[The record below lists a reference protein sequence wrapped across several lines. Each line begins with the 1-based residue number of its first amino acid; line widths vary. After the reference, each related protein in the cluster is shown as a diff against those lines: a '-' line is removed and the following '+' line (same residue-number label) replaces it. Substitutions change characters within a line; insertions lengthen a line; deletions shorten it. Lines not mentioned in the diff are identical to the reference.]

1 MNVVR
6 ELVTLLR
13 YKVDNSPLKQY
24 ATQAQSVAKGIRA
37 KVDGAL
43 SGVRN
48 QLAIQAKLNR
58 YHKNFA
64 ESAEIYRKK
73 MQGVNDGLANVKNN
87 LLSLRNLVGG
97 YFAMVTG
104 GSAIKIADEWAAV
117 DSRVKLATKSVEEHK
132 YALSQIFD
140 LSQRSGQD
148 YLASADLFSKVN
160 RSAGDLGLSLDDTLN
175 LTEIIGQTMTIG
187 GGDQGAQQAALMQLG
202 QALGSGA
209 LRGDELNS
217 IIEQAP
223 RLANAIAD
231 SFGVPIGQLKD
242 LGKEGKLTSKELAQ
256 GLLKQADKIQK
267 EFDQMPKTFGRGM
280 TILKNKAGQLIDVAV
295 NKVSKLGAA
304 FYNAAEWVTENIRL
318 VGFLAGTVIGGKLM
332 FALAAA
338 KKSLHQLL
346 MMGARAAA
354 PYLAMAAAAGVV
366 ALVLE
371 DIYGWTQ
378 GDLSFTGALVGRY
391 EVWADK
397 FAALGKLAD
406 KLWINVRGLLKDL
419 SRMAGVEINFDSWQ
433 AFATDV
439 LEYIIAAVRNLINTV
454 SGMVRII
461 RALIN
466 GDYAGAWSSVG
477 DMIDGLSLKFLPLYS
492 VGLMVLGGI
501 ISAVWALFSP
511 FRAFFGLLKGG
522 FRSVMFVAKPFIKV
536 VKGIASPF
544 IWAQKRFKLFSRVG
558 SGAFSLLKRRAV
570 KFTVYGLKAFK
581 WLAIK
586 GINGFFGILRA
597 AVKFGVIFKSVVGTV
612 VKGIFAIGRAMFMA
626 VASNPIL
633 LAISAVIGLV
643 ILLVVYWDEVK
654 AFAIAAWEAISKK
667 AAEIWQSIITGAS
680 EMWDNITNKAAE
692 SWDNVKKDAGEK
704 WNSVT
709 TMFKNAWQKSI
720 DTVVGWFNSLIP
732 SWIRDLFSDGA
743 KSEVKLS
750 GEALTTPVSG
760 HVSPQRLGYGGRPI
774 FAPNQNMTQT
784 NNFNIQSSANPSGV
798 ANAVSDK
805 LSRGSSTSFGM
816 GTIEY
821 AG

>member
-1 MNVVR
+1 MNAIR

-13 YKVDNSPLKQY
+13 YKVDNSGLKAYVVQ
-24 ATQAQSVAKGIRA
+24 TQQAAKGIRSNLNNA
-37 KVDGAL
+37 VDGLRAKF
-43 SGVRN
+43 SGAAV
-48 QLAIQAKLNR
+48 
-58 YHKNFA
+58 
-64 ESAEIYRKK
+64 S
-73 MQGVNDGLANVKNN
+73 VKEVGNN
-87 LLSLRNLVGG
+87 LKDAKNQMLSLRNLVGG
-97 YFAMVTG
+97 YFAMVAG

-117 DSRVKLATKSVEEHK
+117 DSRVKLATKSAEEHK

-304 FYNAAEWVTENIRL
+304 FYNAAEWVTEKIRL

-332 FALAAA
+332 FALAAS
-338 KKSLHQLL
+338 KKSLRQLL
-346 MMGARAAA
+346 MMGARAVA

-466 GDYAGAWSSVG
+466 GDYAGAWSSAG

-501 ISAVWALFSP
+501 LSAVWALFFP

-536 VKGIASPF
+536 AKGIASPF
-544 IWAQKRFKLFSRVG
+544 IWAQKHFKLFSRVG
-558 SGAFSLLKRRAV
+558 SGAFSLLKR
-570 KFTVYGLKAFK
+570 G
-581 WLAIK
+581 
-586 GINGFFGILRA
+586 
-597 AVKFGVIFKSVVGTV
+597 AVKFGVIFKSVVGIV
-612 VKGIFAIGRAMFMA
+612 VKGIFAIGRSMFMA

-709 TMFKNAWQKSI
+709 MMFKNAWQKSI

-743 KSEVKLS
+743 KAEVKLS
-750 GEALTTPVSG
+750 GEALTIPVSS

-816 GTIEY
+816 GAIEY

>member
-1 MNVVR
+1 MNAIR

-13 YKVDNSPLKQY
+13 YKVDNSGLKAYVVQ
-24 ATQAQSVAKGIRA
+24 TQQAAKGIRSNLNNA
-37 KVDGAL
+37 VDGLRAKF
-43 SGVRN
+43 SGAAV
-48 QLAIQAKLNR
+48 
-58 YHKNFA
+58 
-64 ESAEIYRKK
+64 S
-73 MQGVNDGLANVKNN
+73 VKEVGNN
-87 LLSLRNLVGG
+87 LKDAKNQMLSLRNLVAG
-97 YFAMVTG
+97 YFAMIAG
-104 GSAIKIADEWAAV
+104 GNVIKIADDWAAV

-338 KKSLHQLL
+338 KKSLRQLL
-346 MMGARAAA
+346 MMGARAVA

-466 GDYAGAWSSVG
+466 GDYAGAWSSAG
-477 DMIDGLSLKFLPLYS
+477 DMIDELSLKFLPLYS

-501 ISAVWALFSP
+501 LSAVWALFSP

-536 VKGIASPF
+536 AKGIASPF
-544 IWAQKRFKLFSRVG
+544 IWAQKHFKLFSRVG
-558 SGAFSLLKRRAV
+558 SGAFSLLKR
-570 KFTVYGLKAFK
+570 G
-581 WLAIK
+581 
-586 GINGFFGILRA
+586 

-654 AFAIAAWEAISKK
+654 AFAIAAWEAISTK

-743 KSEVKLS
+743 KAEVKLS

-784 NNFNIQSSANPSGV
+784 NNFNIQGSANPSGV

-816 GTIEY
+816 GAIEY

>member
-1 MNVVR
+1 MNAIR

-13 YKVDNSPLKQY
+13 YKVDNSGLKAYVVQ
-24 ATQAQSVAKGIRA
+24 TQQAAKGIRSNLNNA
-37 KVDGAL
+37 VDGLRAKF
-43 SGVRN
+43 SGAAV
-48 QLAIQAKLNR
+48 
-58 YHKNFA
+58 
-64 ESAEIYRKK
+64 S
-73 MQGVNDGLANVKNN
+73 VKEVGNN
-87 LLSLRNLVGG
+87 LKDAKNQMLSLRNLVGG
-97 YFAMVTG
+97 YFAMVAG

-117 DSRVKLATKSVEEHK
+117 DSRVKLATKSAEEHK

-338 KKSLHQLL
+338 KKSLRQLL
-346 MMGARAAA
+346 MMGARAVA

-466 GDYAGAWSSVG
+466 GDYAGAWSSAG

-501 ISAVWALFSP
+501 LSAVWALFFP

-536 VKGIASPF
+536 AKGIASPF
-544 IWAQKRFKLFSRVG
+544 IWVQKHFKLFSRVG
-558 SGAFSLLKRRAV
+558 SGAFSLLKR
-570 KFTVYGLKAFK
+570 G
-581 WLAIK
+581 
-586 GINGFFGILRA
+586 

-709 TMFKNAWQKSI
+709 TIFKNAWQKSI

-743 KSEVKLS
+743 KAEVKLS

-784 NNFNIQSSANPSGV
+784 NNFNIQGSANPSGV

-816 GTIEY
+816 GAIEY

>member
-1 MNVVR
+1 MNAIR

-13 YKVDNSPLKQY
+13 YKVDNSGLKAY
-24 ATQAQSVAKGIRA
+24 VVHTQQVAKGIRSNLNNA
-37 KVDGAL
+37 VDGLRAKF
-43 SGVRN
+43 SGAAV
-48 QLAIQAKLNR
+48 
-58 YHKNFA
+58 
-64 ESAEIYRKK
+64 S
-73 MQGVNDGLANVKNN
+73 VKEVGNN
-87 LLSLRNLVGG
+87 LKDAKNQILSLRNLVAG
-97 YFAMVTG
+97 YFAMVAA

-175 LTEIIGQTMTIG
+175 LTEIIGQTMTID

-397 FAALGKLAD
+397 FAVLGKLAD

-466 GDYAGAWSSVG
+466 GDYAGAWSSAG

-501 ISAVWALFSP
+501 LSAVWALFSP

-536 VKGIASPF
+536 AKGIASPF
-544 IWAQKRFKLFSRVG
+544 IWAQKHFKLFSRVG
-558 SGAFSLLKRRAV
+558 SGAFSLLKR
-570 KFTVYGLKAFK
+570 G
-581 WLAIK
+581 
-586 GINGFFGILRA
+586 

-654 AFAIAAWEAISKK
+654 AFAIAAWEAISTK

-709 TMFKNAWQKSI
+709 MMFKNAWQKSI

-743 KSEVKLS
+743 KAEVKLS

-784 NNFNIQSSANPSGV
+784 NNFNIQGSANPSGV

-816 GTIEY
+816 GAIEY

>member
-13 YKVDNSPLKQY
+13 YKVDNSGLKAYVVQ
-24 ATQAQSVAKGIRA
+24 TQQAAKGIRSNLNNA
-37 KVDGAL
+37 VDGLRAKF
-43 SGVRN
+43 SGAAV
-48 QLAIQAKLNR
+48 
-58 YHKNFA
+58 
-64 ESAEIYRKK
+64 S
-73 MQGVNDGLANVKNN
+73 VKEVGNN
-87 LLSLRNLVGG
+87 LKDAKNQMLSLRNLVGG
-97 YFAMVTG
+97 YFAMVAG

-117 DSRVKLATKSVEEHK
+117 DSRVKLATKSAEEHK

-160 RSAGDLGLSLDDTLN
+160 RSARDLGLSLDDTLN

-338 KKSLHQLL
+338 KKSLRQLL
-346 MMGARAAA
+346 MMGARAVA

-466 GDYAGAWSSVG
+466 GDYAGAWSSAG

-501 ISAVWALFSP
+501 LSAVWALFSP

-536 VKGIASPF
+536 AKGIASPF
-544 IWAQKRFKLFSRVG
+544 IWAQKHFKLFSRVG
-558 SGAFSLLKRRAV
+558 SGAFSLLKR
-570 KFTVYGLKAFK
+570 G
-581 WLAIK
+581 
-586 GINGFFGILRA
+586 

-692 SWDNVKKDAGEK
+692 SWDNVKKDAAEK

-743 KSEVKLS
+743 KAEVKLS
-750 GEALTTPVSG
+750 GEALTTPVSS

-816 GTIEY
+816 GAIEY

>member
-1 MNVVR
+1 MNAIR

-13 YKVDNSPLKQY
+13 YKVDNSDLKAYVVQ
-24 ATQAQSVAKGIRA
+24 TQQAAKGIRSNLNNA
-37 KVDGAL
+37 VDGLRAKF
-43 SGVRN
+43 SGAAV
-48 QLAIQAKLNR
+48 
-58 YHKNFA
+58 
-64 ESAEIYRKK
+64 
-73 MQGVNDGLANVKNN
+73 NVKEVGNN
-87 LLSLRNLVGG
+87 LKDAKNQMLSLRNLVAG
-97 YFAMVTG
+97 YFAMVIG

-231 SFGVPIGQLKD
+231 SFGVPIGQLKE

-397 FAALGKLAD
+397 FATLGKLAD

-419 SRMAGVEINFDSWQ
+419 SRMASVEINFDSWQ

-466 GDYAGAWSSVG
+466 GDYAGAWSSAG

-501 ISAVWALFSP
+501 LSAVWALFSP

-536 VKGIASPF
+536 AKGIASPF
-544 IWAQKRFKLFSRVG
+544 IWAQKHFKLFSRVG
-558 SGAFSLLKRRAV
+558 SGAFSLLKR
-570 KFTVYGLKAFK
+570 G
-581 WLAIK
+581 
-586 GINGFFGILRA
+586 

-654 AFAIAAWEAISKK
+654 AFAIAAWEAISTK

-743 KSEVKLS
+743 KAEVKLS

-784 NNFNIQSSANPSGV
+784 NNFNIQGSANPSGV

-816 GTIEY
+816 GAIEY

>member
-1 MNVVR
+1 MNVIR

-13 YKVDNSPLKQY
+13 YKVDNSGLKAYVVQ
-24 ATQAQSVAKGIRA
+24 TQQAAKGIRSNLNNA
-37 KVDGAL
+37 VDGLRAKF
-43 SGVRN
+43 SGAAV
-48 QLAIQAKLNR
+48 
-58 YHKNFA
+58 
-64 ESAEIYRKK
+64 S
-73 MQGVNDGLANVKNN
+73 VKEVGNN
-87 LLSLRNLVGG
+87 LKDAKNQMLSLRNLVGG
-97 YFAMVTG
+97 YFAMVAG

-117 DSRVKLATKSVEEHK
+117 DSRVKLATKSAEEHK

-332 FALAAA
+332 FALAAS
-338 KKSLHQLL
+338 KKSLRQLL
-346 MMGARAAA
+346 MMGARAVA

-466 GDYAGAWSSVG
+466 GDYAGAWSSAG

-501 ISAVWALFSP
+501 LSAVWALFSP

-536 VKGIASPF
+536 AKGIASPF
-544 IWAQKRFKLFSRVG
+544 IWVQKHFKLFSRVG
-558 SGAFSLLKRRAV
+558 SGAFSLLKR
-570 KFTVYGLKAFK
+570 G
-581 WLAIK
+581 
-586 GINGFFGILRA
+586 

-612 VKGIFAIGRAMFMA
+612 VKGIFAIGRSMFMA

-654 AFAIAAWEAISKK
+654 AFAIAAWEAISTK

-743 KSEVKLS
+743 KAEVKLS

-816 GTIEY
+816 GAIEY

>member
-1 MNVVR
+1 MNVIR

-13 YKVDNSPLKQY
+13 YKVDNSGLKAY
-24 ATQAQSVAKGIRA
+24 VVHTQQAAKGIRSNLNNA
-37 KVDGAL
+37 VDGLRAKF
-43 SGVRN
+43 SGAAV
-48 QLAIQAKLNR
+48 
-58 YHKNFA
+58 
-64 ESAEIYRKK
+64 S
-73 MQGVNDGLANVKNN
+73 VKEVGNN
-87 LLSLRNLVGG
+87 LKDAKNQMLSLRNLVGG
-97 YFAMVTG
+97 YFAMVAG

-117 DSRVKLATKSVEEHK
+117 DSRVKLATKSAEEHK

-304 FYNAAEWVTENIRL
+304 FYNAAEWVIENIRL

-397 FAALGKLAD
+397 FAVLGKLAD

-466 GDYAGAWSSVG
+466 GDYAGAWSSAG

-501 ISAVWALFSP
+501 LSAVWALFSP

-536 VKGIASPF
+536 AKGIASPF
-544 IWAQKRFKLFSRVG
+544 IWVQKHFKLFSRVG
-558 SGAFSLLKRRAV
+558 SGAFSLLKR
-570 KFTVYGLKAFK
+570 G
-581 WLAIK
+581 
-586 GINGFFGILRA
+586 

-612 VKGIFAIGRAMFMA
+612 VKGIFAIGRSMFMA

-654 AFAIAAWEAISKK
+654 AFAIAAWEAISTK

-743 KSEVKLS
+743 KAEVKLS

-816 GTIEY
+816 GAIEY

>member
-1 MNVVR
+1 MNAIR

-13 YKVDNSPLKQY
+13 YKVDNSGLKAYVVQ
-24 ATQAQSVAKGIRA
+24 TQQAAKGIRSNLNNA
-37 KVDGAL
+37 VDGLRAKF
-43 SGVRN
+43 SGAAV
-48 QLAIQAKLNR
+48 
-58 YHKNFA
+58 
-64 ESAEIYRKK
+64 S
-73 MQGVNDGLANVKNN
+73 VKEVGNN
-87 LLSLRNLVGG
+87 LKDAKNQMLSLRNLVAG

-304 FYNAAEWVTENIRL
+304 FYNAAEWVIENIRL

-466 GDYAGAWSSVG
+466 GDYAGAWSSAG

-501 ISAVWALFSP
+501 LSAVWALFSP

-536 VKGIASPF
+536 AKGIASPF

-558 SGAFSLLKRRAV
+558 SGAFSLLKRR
-570 KFTVYGLKAFK
+570 
-581 WLAIK
+581 
-586 GINGFFGILRA
+586 

-654 AFAIAAWEAISKK
+654 AFAIAAWEAISTK

-743 KSEVKLS
+743 KAEVKLS

-784 NNFNIQSSANPSGV
+784 NNFNIQGSANPSGV

-816 GTIEY
+816 GAIEY

>member
-1 MNVVR
+1 MNAIR

-13 YKVDNSPLKQY
+13 YKVDNSGLKAY
-24 ATQAQSVAKGIRA
+24 VVHTQQAAKGIRSNLNNA
-37 KVDGAL
+37 VDGLRAKF
-43 SGVRN
+43 SGAAV
-48 QLAIQAKLNR
+48 
-58 YHKNFA
+58 
-64 ESAEIYRKK
+64 S
-73 MQGVNDGLANVKNN
+73 VKEVGNN
-87 LLSLRNLVGG
+87 LNDAKNQVLSLRNLVAG
-97 YFAMVTG
+97 YFAMIAG

-117 DSRVKLATKSVEEHK
+117 DSRVKLATKSAEEHK

-477 DMIDGLSLKFLPLYS
+477 DMIDGLSLKFLPLYY

-536 VKGIASPF
+536 AKGVASPF
-544 IWAQKRFKLFSRVG
+544 IWAQKHFKLFSRVG
-558 SGAFSLLKRRAV
+558 SGTFSLLKR
-570 KFTVYGLKAFK
+570 G
-581 WLAIK
+581 
-586 GINGFFGILRA
+586 

-643 ILLVVYWDEVK
+643 ILLIVYWDEVK

-743 KSEVKLS
+743 KAEVKLS

-816 GTIEY
+816 GAIEY

>member
-1 MNVVR
+1 MNAIR

-13 YKVDNSPLKQY
+13 YKVDNSGLKAYVVQ
-24 ATQAQSVAKGIRA
+24 TQQAAKGIRSNLNNA
-37 KVDGAL
+37 VDGLRAKF
-43 SGVRN
+43 SGAAV
-48 QLAIQAKLNR
+48 
-58 YHKNFA
+58 
-64 ESAEIYRKK
+64 S
-73 MQGVNDGLANVKNN
+73 VKEVGNN
-87 LLSLRNLVGG
+87 LKDAKNQMLSLRNLVAG
-97 YFAMVTG
+97 YFAMIAG
-104 GSAIKIADEWAAV
+104 GNVIKIADDWAAV

-338 KKSLHQLL
+338 KKSLRQLL
-346 MMGARAAA
+346 MMGARAVA
-354 PYLAMAAAAGVV
+354 PYLAMAAAVGVV

-466 GDYAGAWSSVG
+466 GDYAGAWSSAG

-501 ISAVWALFSP
+501 LSAVWALFSP

-536 VKGIASPF
+536 AKGIASPF
-544 IWAQKRFKLFSRVG
+544 IWAQKHFKLFSRVG
-558 SGAFSLLKRRAV
+558 SGAFSLLKR
-570 KFTVYGLKAFK
+570 G
-581 WLAIK
+581 
-586 GINGFFGILRA
+586 

-654 AFAIAAWEAISKK
+654 AFAIAAWEAISTK

-743 KSEVKLS
+743 KAEVKLS

-816 GTIEY
+816 GAIEY

>member
-1 MNVVR
+1 MNAIR

-13 YKVDNSPLKQY
+13 YKVDNSGLKAYVVQ
-24 ATQAQSVAKGIRA
+24 TQQAAKGIRSNLNNA
-37 KVDGAL
+37 VDGLRAKF
-43 SGVRN
+43 SGAAV
-48 QLAIQAKLNR
+48 
-58 YHKNFA
+58 
-64 ESAEIYRKK
+64 S
-73 MQGVNDGLANVKNN
+73 VKEVGNN
-87 LLSLRNLVGG
+87 LKDAKNQMLSLRNLVAG

-338 KKSLHQLL
+338 KKSLRQLL
-346 MMGARAAA
+346 MMGARAVA

-466 GDYAGAWSSVG
+466 GDYAGAWSSAG

-501 ISAVWALFSP
+501 LSAVWALFSP

-536 VKGIASPF
+536 AKGIASPF
-544 IWAQKRFKLFSRVG
+544 IWAQKHFKLFSRVG
-558 SGAFSLLKRRAV
+558 SGAFSLLK
-570 KFTVYGLKAFK
+570 
-581 WLAIK
+581 
-586 GINGFFGILRA
+586 RA

-654 AFAIAAWEAISKK
+654 AFAIAAWEAISTK

-709 TMFKNAWQKSI
+709 MMFKNAWQKSI

-743 KSEVKLS
+743 KAEVKLS
-750 GEALTTPVSG
+750 GEALTTPVSD

-774 FAPNQNMTQT
+774 FAPNQNMMQT

-816 GTIEY
+816 GAIEY

>member
-1 MNVVR
+1 MNAIR

-13 YKVDNSPLKQY
+13 YKVDNSGLKAYVVQ
-24 ATQAQSVAKGIRA
+24 TQQAAKGIRSNLNNA
-37 KVDGAL
+37 VDGLRAKF
-43 SGVRN
+43 SGAAV
-48 QLAIQAKLNR
+48 
-58 YHKNFA
+58 
-64 ESAEIYRKK
+64 S
-73 MQGVNDGLANVKNN
+73 VKEVGNN
-87 LLSLRNLVGG
+87 LKDAKNQMLSLRNLVAG

-346 MMGARAAA
+346 MMGASAAA

-397 FAALGKLAD
+397 FAVLGKLAD

-466 GDYAGAWSSVG
+466 GDYAGAWSSAG

-501 ISAVWALFSP
+501 LSAVWALFSP

-536 VKGIASPF
+536 AKGIASPF
-544 IWAQKRFKLFSRVG
+544 IWAQKHFKLFSRVG
-558 SGAFSLLKRRAV
+558 SGAFSLLKR
-570 KFTVYGLKAFK
+570 G
-581 WLAIK
+581 
-586 GINGFFGILRA
+586 

-654 AFAIAAWEAISKK
+654 AFAIAAWEAISTK

-743 KSEVKLS
+743 KAEVKLS

-784 NNFNIQSSANPSGV
+784 NNFNIQGSANPSGV

-816 GTIEY
+816 GAIEY

>member
-1 MNVVR
+1 MNAIR

-13 YKVDNSPLKQY
+13 YKVDNSGLKAYVVQ
-24 ATQAQSVAKGIRA
+24 TQQAAKGIRSNLNNA
-37 KVDGAL
+37 VDGLRAKF
-43 SGVRN
+43 SGAAV
-48 QLAIQAKLNR
+48 
-58 YHKNFA
+58 
-64 ESAEIYRKK
+64 S
-73 MQGVNDGLANVKNN
+73 VKEVGNN
-87 LLSLRNLVGG
+87 LKDAKNQMLSLRNLVAG
-97 YFAMVTG
+97 YFAMIAG
-104 GSAIKIADEWAAV
+104 GNVIKIADDWAAV

-338 KKSLHQLL
+338 KKSLRQLL
-346 MMGARAAA
+346 MMGARAVA

-466 GDYAGAWSSVG
+466 GDYAGAWSSAG

-501 ISAVWALFSP
+501 LSAVWALFSP

-536 VKGIASPF
+536 AKGIASPF
-544 IWAQKRFKLFSRVG
+544 IWAQKHFKLFSRVG
-558 SGAFSLLKRRAV
+558 SGAFSLLKR
-570 KFTVYGLKAFK
+570 G
-581 WLAIK
+581 
-586 GINGFFGILRA
+586 

-654 AFAIAAWEAISKK
+654 AFAIAAWEAISTK

-709 TMFKNAWQKSI
+709 TMFKNTWQKSI

-743 KSEVKLS
+743 KAEVKLS

-816 GTIEY
+816 GAIEY

>member
-24 ATQAQSVAKGIRA
+24 ATQAQSVAKGIRSNLNNA
-37 KVDGAL
+37 VDGLRAKF
-43 SGVRN
+43 SGAAV
-48 QLAIQAKLNR
+48 
-58 YHKNFA
+58 
-64 ESAEIYRKK
+64 
-73 MQGVNDGLANVKNN
+73 NVKEVGNN
-87 LLSLRNLVGG
+87 LKDAKNQILSLRNLVAG
-97 YFAMVTG
+97 YFAMVAG

-280 TILKNKAGQLIDVAV
+280 TILKNKAGQLIDIAV

-397 FAALGKLAD
+397 FAVLGKLAD

-466 GDYAGAWSSVG
+466 GDYAGAWSSAG

-501 ISAVWALFSP
+501 LSAVWALFSP

-536 VKGIASPF
+536 AKGIASPF
-544 IWAQKRFKLFSRVG
+544 IWAQKHFKLFSRVG
-558 SGAFSLLKRRAV
+558 SGAFSLLKR
-570 KFTVYGLKAFK
+570 G
-581 WLAIK
+581 
-586 GINGFFGILRA
+586 

-612 VKGIFAIGRAMFMA
+612 VKGIFTIGRAMFMA

-654 AFAIAAWEAISKK
+654 AFAIAAWEAISTK

-709 TMFKNAWQKSI
+709 MMFKNAWQKSI

-743 KSEVKLS
+743 KAEVKLS

-784 NNFNIQSSANPSGV
+784 NNFNIQGSANPSGV

-816 GTIEY
+816 GAIEY

>member
-1 MNVVR
+1 MNAIR

-13 YKVDNSPLKQY
+13 YKVDNSGLKAYVVQ
-24 ATQAQSVAKGIRA
+24 TQQAAKGIRSNLNNA
-37 KVDGAL
+37 VDGLRAKF
-43 SGVRN
+43 SGAAV
-48 QLAIQAKLNR
+48 
-58 YHKNFA
+58 
-64 ESAEIYRKK
+64 S
-73 MQGVNDGLANVKNN
+73 VKEVGNN
-87 LLSLRNLVGG
+87 LKDAKNQMLSLRNLVGG
-97 YFAMVTG
+97 YFAMVAG

-117 DSRVKLATKSVEEHK
+117 DSRVKLATKSAEEHK

-338 KKSLHQLL
+338 KKSLRQLL
-346 MMGARAAA
+346 MMGARAVA

-466 GDYAGAWSSVG
+466 GDYAGAWSSAG

-501 ISAVWALFSP
+501 LSAVWALFSP

-536 VKGIASPF
+536 AKGIASPF
-544 IWAQKRFKLFSRVG
+544 IWAQKHFKLFSRVG
-558 SGAFSLLKRRAV
+558 SGAFSLLKR
-570 KFTVYGLKAFK
+570 G
-581 WLAIK
+581 
-586 GINGFFGILRA
+586 

-612 VKGIFAIGRAMFMA
+612 VKGIFTIGRAMFMA

-654 AFAIAAWEAISKK
+654 AFAIAAWEAISTK
-667 AAEIWQSIITGAS
+667 AAEIWQDIITGAS
-680 EMWDNITNKAAE
+680 EMWDNITNKATE

-709 TMFKNAWQKSI
+709 MMFKNAWQKSI

-743 KSEVKLS
+743 KAEVKLS
-750 GEALTTPVSG
+750 GEALTTPVSD

-774 FAPNQNMTQT
+774 FAPNQNMMQT

-816 GTIEY
+816 GAIEY

>member
-1 MNVVR
+1 MNAIR

-13 YKVDNSPLKQY
+13 YKVDNSGLKAY
-24 ATQAQSVAKGIRA
+24 VVHTQQAAKGIRSNLNNA
-37 KVDGAL
+37 VDGLRAKF
-43 SGVRN
+43 SGAAV
-48 QLAIQAKLNR
+48 
-58 YHKNFA
+58 
-64 ESAEIYRKK
+64 S
-73 MQGVNDGLANVKNN
+73 VKEVGNN
-87 LLSLRNLVGG
+87 LKDAKNQMLSLRNLVGG
-97 YFAMVTG
+97 YFAMVAG

-117 DSRVKLATKSVEEHK
+117 DSRVKLATKSAEEHK

-338 KKSLHQLL
+338 KKSLRQLL
-346 MMGARAAA
+346 MMGARAVA

-466 GDYAGAWSSVG
+466 GDYAGAWSSAG

-501 ISAVWALFSP
+501 LSAVWALFFP

-536 VKGIASPF
+536 AKGIASPF
-544 IWAQKRFKLFSRVG
+544 IWAQKHFKLFSRVG
-558 SGAFSLLKRRAV
+558 SGAFSLLKR
-570 KFTVYGLKAFK
+570 G
-581 WLAIK
+581 
-586 GINGFFGILRA
+586 

-709 TMFKNAWQKSI
+709 TIFKNAWQKSI

-743 KSEVKLS
+743 KAEVKLS

-784 NNFNIQSSANPSGV
+784 NNFNIQGSANPSGV

-816 GTIEY
+816 GAIEY

>member
-1 MNVVR
+1 MNAIR

-13 YKVDNSPLKQY
+13 YKVDNSGLKAYVVQ
-24 ATQAQSVAKGIRA
+24 TQQAAKGIRSNLNNA
-37 KVDGAL
+37 VDGLRTKFLEA
-43 SGVRN
+43 GVS
-48 QLAIQAKLNR
+48 AK
-58 YHKNFA
+58 
-64 ESAEIYRKK
+64 
-73 MQGVNDGLANVKNN
+73 GVGNN
-87 LLSLRNLVGG
+87 LKDAKNQILSLRNFVAG
-97 YFAMVTG
+97 YFAMIAG
-104 GSAIKIADEWAAV
+104 GNVIKIADDWAAV
-117 DSRVKLATKSVEEHK
+117 DSRVKLATKSAEEHK

-338 KKSLHQLL
+338 KKSLRQLL

-391 EVWADK
+391 EVWTDK

-466 GDYAGAWSSVG
+466 GDYAGAWSSAG

-511 FRAFFGLLKGG
+511 FRVFFGLLKGG
-522 FRSVMFVAKPFIKV
+522 FRSVMFVAKPFIMV
-536 VKGIASPF
+536 AKGIASPF
-544 IWAQKRFKLFSRVG
+544 IWAQKHFKLFSRVG
-558 SGAFSLLKRRAV
+558 SGTFSLLKRAAV
-570 KFTVYGLKAFK
+570 KFTVYGLKAFE

-654 AFAIAAWEAISKK
+654 AFAIAAWEAISTK

-680 EMWDNITNKAAE
+680 EMWDNIKNKAAE

-709 TMFKNAWQKSI
+709 MMFKNAWQKSI

-743 KSEVKLS
+743 KAEVKLS
-750 GEALTTPVSG
+750 GEALTTPVSD

-816 GTIEY
+816 GAIEY

>member
-1 MNVVR
+1 MNAIR

-13 YKVDNSPLKQY
+13 YKVDNSGLKAYVVQ
-24 ATQAQSVAKGIRA
+24 TQQAAKGIRSNLNNA
-37 KVDGAL
+37 VDGLRAKF
-43 SGVRN
+43 SGAAV
-48 QLAIQAKLNR
+48 
-58 YHKNFA
+58 
-64 ESAEIYRKK
+64 S
-73 MQGVNDGLANVKNN
+73 VKEVGNN
-87 LLSLRNLVGG
+87 LKDAKNQMLSLRNLVAG
-97 YFAMVTG
+97 YFAMIAG
-104 GSAIKIADEWAAV
+104 GNVIKIADDWAAV

-175 LTEIIGQTMTIG
+175 LTEIIRQTMTIG

-338 KKSLHQLL
+338 KKSLRQLL
-346 MMGARAAA
+346 MMGARAVA

-466 GDYAGAWSSVG
+466 GDYAGAWSSAG

-501 ISAVWALFSP
+501 LSAVWALFSP

-536 VKGIASPF
+536 AKGIASPF
-544 IWAQKRFKLFSRVG
+544 IWAQKHFKLFSRVG
-558 SGAFSLLKRRAV
+558 SGAFSLLKR
-570 KFTVYGLKAFK
+570 G
-581 WLAIK
+581 
-586 GINGFFGILRA
+586 

-743 KSEVKLS
+743 KAEVKLS

-784 NNFNIQSSANPSGV
+784 NNFNIQGSANPSGV

-816 GTIEY
+816 GAIEY

>member
-1 MNVVR
+1 MNAIR

-13 YKVDNSPLKQY
+13 YKVDNSGLKAYVVQ
-24 ATQAQSVAKGIRA
+24 TQQAAKGIRSNLNNA
-37 KVDGAL
+37 VDGLRAKF
-43 SGVRN
+43 SGAAV
-48 QLAIQAKLNR
+48 
-58 YHKNFA
+58 
-64 ESAEIYRKK
+64 S
-73 MQGVNDGLANVKNN
+73 VKEVGNN
-87 LLSLRNLVGG
+87 LKDAKNQMLSLRNLVAG
-97 YFAMVTG
+97 YFAMIAG
-104 GSAIKIADEWAAV
+104 GNVIKIADDWAAV

-338 KKSLHQLL
+338 KKSLRQLL
-346 MMGARAAA
+346 MMGARAVA

-466 GDYAGAWSSVG
+466 GDYAGAWSSAG

-501 ISAVWALFSP
+501 LSAVWALFSP

-536 VKGIASPF
+536 AKGIASPF
-544 IWAQKRFKLFSRVG
+544 IWAQKHFKLFSRVG
-558 SGAFSLLKRRAV
+558 SGAFSLLKR
-570 KFTVYGLKAFK
+570 G
-581 WLAIK
+581 
-586 GINGFFGILRA
+586 

-612 VKGIFAIGRAMFMA
+612 VKGIFTIGRAMFMA

-654 AFAIAAWEAISKK
+654 AFAIAAWEAISTK

-692 SWDNVKKDAGEK
+692 SWDNVKKDAAEK

-743 KSEVKLS
+743 KAEVKLS

-784 NNFNIQSSANPSGV
+784 NNFNIQGSANPSSV

-816 GTIEY
+816 GAIEY

>member
-1 MNVVR
+1 MNAIR

-13 YKVDNSPLKQY
+13 YKVDNSGLKAYVVQ
-24 ATQAQSVAKGIRA
+24 TQQAAKGIRSNLNNA
-37 KVDGAL
+37 VDGLRAKF
-43 SGVRN
+43 SGAAV
-48 QLAIQAKLNR
+48 
-58 YHKNFA
+58 
-64 ESAEIYRKK
+64 S
-73 MQGVNDGLANVKNN
+73 VKEVGNN
-87 LLSLRNLVGG
+87 LKDAKNQMLSLRNLVAG

-338 KKSLHQLL
+338 KKSLRQLL
-346 MMGARAAA
+346 MMGARAVA

-466 GDYAGAWSSVG
+466 GDYAGAWSSAG

-501 ISAVWALFSP
+501 LSAVWALFSP

-536 VKGIASPF
+536 ATGIASPF
-544 IWAQKRFKLFSRVG
+544 IWAQKHFKLFSRVG
-558 SGAFSLLKRRAV
+558 SGAFSLLK
-570 KFTVYGLKAFK
+570 
-581 WLAIK
+581 
-586 GINGFFGILRA
+586 RA

-743 KSEVKLS
+743 KAEVKLS

-816 GTIEY
+816 GAIEY

>member
-1 MNVVR
+1 MNAIR

-13 YKVDNSPLKQY
+13 YKVDNSGLKAYVVQ
-24 ATQAQSVAKGIRA
+24 TQQAAKGIRSNLNNA
-37 KVDGAL
+37 VDGLRAKF
-43 SGVRN
+43 SGAAV
-48 QLAIQAKLNR
+48 
-58 YHKNFA
+58 
-64 ESAEIYRKK
+64 S
-73 MQGVNDGLANVKNN
+73 VKEVGNN
-87 LLSLRNLVGG
+87 LKDAKNQMLSLRNLVGG
-97 YFAMVTG
+97 YFAMVAG

-338 KKSLHQLL
+338 KKSLRQLL
-346 MMGARAAA
+346 MMGARAVA

-466 GDYAGAWSSVG
+466 GDYAGAWSSAG

-501 ISAVWALFSP
+501 LSAVWALFFP

-536 VKGIASPF
+536 AKGIASPF
-544 IWAQKRFKLFSRVG
+544 IWAQKHFKLFSRVG
-558 SGAFSLLKRRAV
+558 SGAFSLLKR
-570 KFTVYGLKAFK
+570 G
-581 WLAIK
+581 
-586 GINGFFGILRA
+586 

-709 TMFKNAWQKSI
+709 TIFKNAWQKSI

-743 KSEVKLS
+743 KAEVKLS

-784 NNFNIQSSANPSGV
+784 NNFNIQGSANPSGV

-816 GTIEY
+816 GAIEY

>member
-1 MNVVR
+1 MNAIR

-13 YKVDNSPLKQY
+13 YKVDNSGLKAYVVQ
-24 ATQAQSVAKGIRA
+24 TQQAAKGIRSNLNNA
-37 KVDGAL
+37 VDGLRAKF
-43 SGVRN
+43 SGAAV
-48 QLAIQAKLNR
+48 
-58 YHKNFA
+58 
-64 ESAEIYRKK
+64 S
-73 MQGVNDGLANVKNN
+73 VKEVGNN
-87 LLSLRNLVGG
+87 LKDAKNQMLSLRNLVGG
-97 YFAMVTG
+97 YFAMVAG

-117 DSRVKLATKSVEEHK
+117 DSRVKLATKSAEEHK

-338 KKSLHQLL
+338 KKSLRQLL
-346 MMGARAAA
+346 MMGARAVA

-454 SGMVRII
+454 SGMVRVI

-466 GDYAGAWSSVG
+466 GDYAGAWSSAG

-501 ISAVWALFSP
+501 LSAVWALFFP

-536 VKGIASPF
+536 AKGIASPF
-544 IWAQKRFKLFSRVG
+544 IWAQKHFKLFSRVG
-558 SGAFSLLKRRAV
+558 SGAFSLLKR
-570 KFTVYGLKAFK
+570 G
-581 WLAIK
+581 
-586 GINGFFGILRA
+586 
-597 AVKFGVIFKSVVGTV
+597 AVKFGVIFKSVVGIV
-612 VKGIFAIGRAMFMA
+612 VKGIFAIGRSMFMA

-643 ILLVVYWDEVK
+643 ILLVVYWDEVE

-709 TMFKNAWQKSI
+709 MMFKNAWQKSI

-743 KSEVKLS
+743 KAEVKLS
-750 GEALTTPVSG
+750 GEALTIPVSS

-816 GTIEY
+816 GAIEY

>member
-1 MNVVR
+1 MNAIR

-13 YKVDNSPLKQY
+13 YKVDNSGLKAYVVQ
-24 ATQAQSVAKGIRA
+24 TQQAAKGIRSNLNNA
-37 KVDGAL
+37 VDGLRAKF
-43 SGVRN
+43 SGAAV
-48 QLAIQAKLNR
+48 
-58 YHKNFA
+58 
-64 ESAEIYRKK
+64 S
-73 MQGVNDGLANVKNN
+73 VKEVGNN
-87 LLSLRNLVGG
+87 LKDAKNQMLSLRNLVAG

-332 FALAAA
+332 FALAAV
-338 KKSLHQLL
+338 KKSLRQLL
-346 MMGARAAA
+346 MMGARAVA

-466 GDYAGAWSSVG
+466 GDYAGAWSSAG

-501 ISAVWALFSP
+501 LSAVWALFSP

-536 VKGIASPF
+536 AKGIASPF
-544 IWAQKRFKLFSRVG
+544 IWAQKHFKLFSRVG
-558 SGAFSLLKRRAV
+558 SGAFSLLK
-570 KFTVYGLKAFK
+570 
-581 WLAIK
+581 
-586 GINGFFGILRA
+586 RA

-743 KSEVKLS
+743 KAEVKLS

-816 GTIEY
+816 GAIEY

>member
-1 MNVVR
+1 MNAIR

-13 YKVDNSPLKQY
+13 YKVDNSGLKAYVVQ
-24 ATQAQSVAKGIRA
+24 TQQAAKGIRSNLNNA
-37 KVDGAL
+37 VDGLRAKF
-43 SGVRN
+43 SGAAV
-48 QLAIQAKLNR
+48 
-58 YHKNFA
+58 
-64 ESAEIYRKK
+64 S
-73 MQGVNDGLANVKNN
+73 VKEVGNN
-87 LLSLRNLVGG
+87 LKDAKNQMLSLRNLVAG

-338 KKSLHQLL
+338 KKSLRQLL
-346 MMGARAAA
+346 MMGARAVA

-466 GDYAGAWSSVG
+466 GDYAGAWSSAG

-501 ISAVWALFSP
+501 LSAVWALFSP

-536 VKGIASPF
+536 AKGITSPF
-544 IWAQKRFKLFSRVG
+544 IWAQKHFKLFSRVG
-558 SGAFSLLKRRAV
+558 SGAFSLLK
-570 KFTVYGLKAFK
+570 
-581 WLAIK
+581 
-586 GINGFFGILRA
+586 RA

-743 KSEVKLS
+743 KAEVKLS

-816 GTIEY
+816 GAIEY

>member
-13 YKVDNSPLKQY
+13 YKVDNSGLKAYVIQ
-24 ATQAQSVAKGIRA
+24 TQQAAKGIRSNLNNA
-37 KVDGAL
+37 VDGLRAKF
-43 SGVRN
+43 SGAAV
-48 QLAIQAKLNR
+48 
-58 YHKNFA
+58 
-64 ESAEIYRKK
+64 
-73 MQGVNDGLANVKNN
+73 NVKEVGNN
-87 LLSLRNLVGG
+87 LKDAKNQMLSLRNLVAG

-304 FYNAAEWVTENIRL
+304 FYNAAEWVIENIRL

-466 GDYAGAWSSVG
+466 GDYAGAWSSAG

-501 ISAVWALFSP
+501 LSAVWALFSP

-536 VKGIASPF
+536 AKGIASPF

-558 SGAFSLLKRRAV
+558 SGAFSLLKRR
-570 KFTVYGLKAFK
+570 
-581 WLAIK
+581 
-586 GINGFFGILRA
+586 

-654 AFAIAAWEAISKK
+654 AFAIAAWEAISTK

-743 KSEVKLS
+743 KAEVKLS

-784 NNFNIQSSANPSGV
+784 NNFNIQGSANPSGV

-816 GTIEY
+816 GAIEY

>member
-1 MNVVR
+1 MNAIR

-13 YKVDNSPLKQY
+13 YKVDNSGLKAYVVQ
-24 ATQAQSVAKGIRA
+24 TQQAAKGIRSNLNNA
-37 KVDGAL
+37 VDGLRAKF
-43 SGVRN
+43 SGAAV
-48 QLAIQAKLNR
+48 
-58 YHKNFA
+58 
-64 ESAEIYRKK
+64 S
-73 MQGVNDGLANVKNN
+73 VKEVGNN
-87 LLSLRNLVGG
+87 LKDAKNQMLSLRNLVGG
-97 YFAMVTG
+97 YFAMVAG

-117 DSRVKLATKSVEEHK
+117 DSRVKLATKSAEEHK

-338 KKSLHQLL
+338 KKSLRQLL
-346 MMGARAAA
+346 MMGARAVA

-466 GDYAGAWSSVG
+466 GDYAGAWSSAG

-501 ISAVWALFSP
+501 LSAVWALFFP

-536 VKGIASPF
+536 AKGIASPF
-544 IWAQKRFKLFSRVG
+544 IWAQKHFKLFSRVG
-558 SGAFSLLKRRAV
+558 SGAFSLLKR
-570 KFTVYGLKAFK
+570 G
-581 WLAIK
+581 
-586 GINGFFGILRA
+586 
-597 AVKFGVIFKSVVGTV
+597 AVKFGVIFKSVVGIV
-612 VKGIFAIGRAMFMA
+612 VKGIFAIGRSMFMA

-654 AFAIAAWEAISKK
+654 AFAIAAWEAISTK
-667 AAEIWQSIITGAS
+667 AAEIWQDIITGAS

-709 TMFKNAWQKSI
+709 MMFKNAWQKSI

-743 KSEVKLS
+743 KAEVKLS

-816 GTIEY
+816 GAIEY

>member
-1 MNVVR
+1 MNAIR

-13 YKVDNSPLKQY
+13 YKVDNSGLKAYVVQ
-24 ATQAQSVAKGIRA
+24 TQQAAKGIRSNLNNA
-37 KVDGAL
+37 VDGLRAKF
-43 SGVRN
+43 SGAAV
-48 QLAIQAKLNR
+48 
-58 YHKNFA
+58 
-64 ESAEIYRKK
+64 S
-73 MQGVNDGLANVKNN
+73 VKEVGNN
-87 LLSLRNLVGG
+87 LKDAKNQMLSLRNLVAG
-97 YFAMVTG
+97 YFAMIAG
-104 GSAIKIADEWAAV
+104 GNVIKIADDWAAV

-332 FALAAA
+332 FALTAA
-338 KKSLHQLL
+338 KKSLRQLL
-346 MMGARAAA
+346 MMGARAVA

-466 GDYAGAWSSVG
+466 GDYAGAWSSAG

-501 ISAVWALFSP
+501 LSAVWALFSP

-522 FRSVMFVAKPFIKV
+522 FRSVMFVAKLFIKV
-536 VKGIASPF
+536 AKGIASPF
-544 IWAQKRFKLFSRVG
+544 IWAQKHFKLFSRVG
-558 SGAFSLLKRRAV
+558 SGAFSLLKR
-570 KFTVYGLKAFK
+570 G
-581 WLAIK
+581 
-586 GINGFFGILRA
+586 

-654 AFAIAAWEAISKK
+654 AFAIAAWEAISTK

-743 KSEVKLS
+743 KAEVKLS

-816 GTIEY
+816 GAIEY

>member
-1 MNVVR
+1 MNAIR

-13 YKVDNSPLKQY
+13 YKVDNSGLKAYVVQ
-24 ATQAQSVAKGIRA
+24 TQQAAKGIRSNLNNA
-37 KVDGAL
+37 VDGLRAKF
-43 SGVRN
+43 SGAAV
-48 QLAIQAKLNR
+48 
-58 YHKNFA
+58 
-64 ESAEIYRKK
+64 S
-73 MQGVNDGLANVKNN
+73 VKEVGNN
-87 LLSLRNLVGG
+87 LKDAKNQMLSLRNLVGG
-97 YFAMVTG
+97 YFAMVAG

-117 DSRVKLATKSVEEHK
+117 DSRVKLATKSAEEHK

-332 FALAAA
+332 FALAAS
-338 KKSLHQLL
+338 KKSLRQLL
-346 MMGARAAA
+346 MMGARAVA

-466 GDYAGAWSSVG
+466 GDYAGAWSSAG

-501 ISAVWALFSP
+501 LSAVWALFFP

-536 VKGIASPF
+536 AKGIASPF
-544 IWAQKRFKLFSRVG
+544 IWAQKYFKLFSRVG
-558 SGAFSLLKRRAV
+558 SGAFSLLKR
-570 KFTVYGLKAFK
+570 G
-581 WLAIK
+581 
-586 GINGFFGILRA
+586 
-597 AVKFGVIFKSVVGTV
+597 AVKFGVIFKSVVGIV
-612 VKGIFAIGRAMFMA
+612 VKGIFAIGRSMFMA

-709 TMFKNAWQKSI
+709 MMFKNAWQKSI

-743 KSEVKLS
+743 KAEVKLS
-750 GEALTTPVSG
+750 GEALTIPVSS

-816 GTIEY
+816 GAIEY

>member
-1 MNVVR
+1 MNAIR

-13 YKVDNSPLKQY
+13 YKVDNSGLKAYVVQ
-24 ATQAQSVAKGIRA
+24 TQQAAKGIRSNLNNA
-37 KVDGAL
+37 VDGLRAKF
-43 SGVRN
+43 SGAAV
-48 QLAIQAKLNR
+48 
-58 YHKNFA
+58 
-64 ESAEIYRKK
+64 S
-73 MQGVNDGLANVKNN
+73 VKEVGNN
-87 LLSLRNLVGG
+87 LKDAKNQMLSLRNLVGG
-97 YFAMVTG
+97 YFAMVAG

-117 DSRVKLATKSVEEHK
+117 DSRVKLATKSAEEHK

-338 KKSLHQLL
+338 KKSLRQLL
-346 MMGARAAA
+346 MMGARAVA

-466 GDYAGAWSSVG
+466 GDYAGAWSSAG

-501 ISAVWALFSP
+501 LSAVWALFFP

-536 VKGIASPF
+536 AKGIASPF
-544 IWAQKRFKLFSRVG
+544 IWAQKHFKLFSRVG
-558 SGAFSLLKRRAV
+558 SGAFSLLKR
-570 KFTVYGLKAFK
+570 G
-581 WLAIK
+581 
-586 GINGFFGILRA
+586 

-743 KSEVKLS
+743 KAEVKLS

-816 GTIEY
+816 GAIEY

>member
-13 YKVDNSPLKQY
+13 YKVDNSGLKAYVVQ
-24 ATQAQSVAKGIRA
+24 TLQAAKGIRSNLNNA
-37 KVDGAL
+37 VDGLRSKFLGAA
-43 SGVRN
+43 VN
-48 QLAIQAKLNR
+48 AKDV
-58 YHKNFA
+58 
-64 ESAEIYRKK
+64 
-73 MQGVNDGLANVKNN
+73 GNN
-87 LLSLRNLVGG
+87 LKDAKNQMLSLRNLVAG
-97 YFAMVTG
+97 YFAMIAG
-104 GSAIKIADEWAAV
+104 GNVIKIADDWAAV

-175 LTEIIGQTMTIG
+175 LTEIIGQTMTIS

-338 KKSLHQLL
+338 KKSLHQLF
-346 MMGARAAA
+346 MMGASAAA

-466 GDYAGAWSSVG
+466 GDYAGAWSSAG

-501 ISAVWALFSP
+501 LSAVWALFFP

-536 VKGIASPF
+536 AKGIASPF
-544 IWAQKRFKLFSRVG
+544 IWAQKHFKLFSRVG
-558 SGAFSLLKRRAV
+558 SGAFSLLKR
-570 KFTVYGLKAFK
+570 G
-581 WLAIK
+581 
-586 GINGFFGILRA
+586 

-709 TMFKNAWQKSI
+709 TIFKNAWQKSI

-743 KSEVKLS
+743 KAEVKLS

-784 NNFNIQSSANPSGV
+784 NNFNIQGSANPSGV

-816 GTIEY
+816 GAIEY

>member
-1 MNVVR
+1 MNVIR

-13 YKVDNSPLKQY
+13 YKVDNSGLKAY
-24 ATQAQSVAKGIRA
+24 VVHTQQAAKGIRSNLNNA
-37 KVDGAL
+37 VDGLRAKF
-43 SGVRN
+43 SGAAV
-48 QLAIQAKLNR
+48 
-58 YHKNFA
+58 
-64 ESAEIYRKK
+64 S
-73 MQGVNDGLANVKNN
+73 VKEVGNN
-87 LLSLRNLVGG
+87 LKDAKNQMLSLRNLVGG
-97 YFAMVTG
+97 YFAMVAG

-117 DSRVKLATKSVEEHK
+117 DSRVKLATKSAEEHK

-338 KKSLHQLL
+338 KKSLRQLL
-346 MMGARAAA
+346 MMGARAVA

-461 RALIN
+461 GALIN
-466 GDYAGAWSSVG
+466 GDYAGAWSSAG

-501 ISAVWALFSP
+501 LSAVWALFSP

-536 VKGIASPF
+536 AKGIASPF
-544 IWAQKRFKLFSRVG
+544 IWAQKHFKLFSRVG
-558 SGAFSLLKRRAV
+558 SGAFSLLKR
-570 KFTVYGLKAFK
+570 G
-581 WLAIK
+581 
-586 GINGFFGILRA
+586 

-654 AFAIAAWEAISKK
+654 AFAIAAWEAISTK

-743 KSEVKLS
+743 KAEVKLS

-816 GTIEY
+816 GAIEY

>member
-24 ATQAQSVAKGIRA
+24 ATQAQSVAKGIRSNLNNA
-37 KVDGAL
+37 VDGLRAKF
-43 SGVRN
+43 SGAAV
-48 QLAIQAKLNR
+48 
-58 YHKNFA
+58 
-64 ESAEIYRKK
+64 
-73 MQGVNDGLANVKNN
+73 NVKEVGNN
-87 LLSLRNLVGG
+87 LKDAKNQMLSLRNLVAG
-97 YFAMVTG
+97 YFAMVTA
-104 GSAIKIADEWAAV
+104 GSTIKIADEWAAV

-346 MMGARAAA
+346 MMGASAAA

-397 FAALGKLAD
+397 FAVLGKLAD

-454 SGMVRII
+454 SSMVRII

-466 GDYAGAWSSVG
+466 GDYAGAWSSAG

-501 ISAVWALFSP
+501 LSAVWALFSP

-536 VKGIASPF
+536 AKGIASPF
-544 IWAQKRFKLFSRVG
+544 IWAQKHFKLFSRVG
-558 SGAFSLLKRRAV
+558 SGAFSLLKR
-570 KFTVYGLKAFK
+570 G
-581 WLAIK
+581 
-586 GINGFFGILRA
+586 

-612 VKGIFAIGRAMFMA
+612 VKGIFTIGRAMFMA

-654 AFAIAAWEAISKK
+654 AFAIAAWEAISTK

-692 SWDNVKKDAGEK
+692 SWDNVKKDAAEK

-709 TMFKNAWQKSI
+709 TIFKNAWQKSI

-743 KSEVKLS
+743 KAEVKLS

-784 NNFNIQSSANPSGV
+784 NNFNIQGSANPSGV

-816 GTIEY
+816 GAIEY

>member
-1 MNVVR
+1 MNAIR

-13 YKVDNSPLKQY
+13 YKVDNSGLKAYVVQ
-24 ATQAQSVAKGIRA
+24 TQQAAKGIRSNLNNA
-37 KVDGAL
+37 VDGLRAKF
-43 SGVRN
+43 SGAAV
-48 QLAIQAKLNR
+48 
-58 YHKNFA
+58 
-64 ESAEIYRKK
+64 S
-73 MQGVNDGLANVKNN
+73 VKEVGNN
-87 LLSLRNLVGG
+87 LKDAKNQMLSLRNLVGG
-97 YFAMVTG
+97 YFAMVAG

-117 DSRVKLATKSVEEHK
+117 DSRVKLATKSAEEHK

-140 LSQRSGQD
+140 LSQRSGKD

-160 RSAGDLGLSLDDTLN
+160 RSARDLGLSLDDTLN

-338 KKSLHQLL
+338 KKSLRQLL
-346 MMGARAAA
+346 MMGARAVA

-466 GDYAGAWSSVG
+466 GDYAGAWSSAG

-501 ISAVWALFSP
+501 LSAVWALFSP

-536 VKGIASPF
+536 AKGIASPF
-544 IWAQKRFKLFSRVG
+544 IWAKKHFKLFSRVG
-558 SGAFSLLKRRAV
+558 SGAFSLLKR
-570 KFTVYGLKAFK
+570 G
-581 WLAIK
+581 
-586 GINGFFGILRA
+586 

-709 TMFKNAWQKSI
+709 TIFKNAWQKSI

-743 KSEVKLS
+743 KAEVKLS

-784 NNFNIQSSANPSGV
+784 NNFNIQGSANPSGV

-816 GTIEY
+816 GAIEY

>member
-1 MNVVR
+1 MNAIR

-13 YKVDNSPLKQY
+13 YKVDNSGLKAYVVQ
-24 ATQAQSVAKGIRA
+24 TQQAAKGIRSNLNNA
-37 KVDGAL
+37 VDGLRAKF
-43 SGVRN
+43 SGAAV
-48 QLAIQAKLNR
+48 
-58 YHKNFA
+58 
-64 ESAEIYRKK
+64 S
-73 MQGVNDGLANVKNN
+73 VKEVGNN
-87 LLSLRNLVGG
+87 LKDAKNQMLSLRNLVGG
-97 YFAMVTG
+97 YFAMVAG

-117 DSRVKLATKSVEEHK
+117 DSRVKLATKSAEEHK

-332 FALAAA
+332 FALAAS
-338 KKSLHQLL
+338 KKSLRQLL
-346 MMGARAAA
+346 MMGARAVA

-466 GDYAGAWSSVG
+466 GDYAGAWSSAG

-501 ISAVWALFSP
+501 LSAVWALFFP

-536 VKGIASPF
+536 AKGIASPF
-544 IWAQKRFKLFSRVG
+544 IWAQKHFKLFSRVG
-558 SGAFSLLKRRAV
+558 SGAFSLLKR
-570 KFTVYGLKAFK
+570 G
-581 WLAIK
+581 
-586 GINGFFGILRA
+586 
-597 AVKFGVIFKSVVGTV
+597 AVKFGVIFKSVVGIV
-612 VKGIFAIGRAMFMA
+612 VKGIFAIGRSMFMA

-654 AFAIAAWEAISKK
+654 AFAIAAWEAISTK

-680 EMWDNITNKAAE
+680 EMWDSITNKAAE
-692 SWDNVKKDAGEK
+692 SWDNVKKDAAEK
-704 WNSVT
+704 WNGVT

-743 KSEVKLS
+743 KAEVKLS

-784 NNFNIQSSANPSGV
+784 NNFNIQGSANPSGV

-816 GTIEY
+816 GAIEY

>member
-1 MNVVR
+1 MNAIR

-13 YKVDNSPLKQY
+13 YKVDNSGLKAYVVQ
-24 ATQAQSVAKGIRA
+24 TQQAAKGIRSNLNNA
-37 KVDGAL
+37 VDGLRAKF
-43 SGVRN
+43 SGAAV
-48 QLAIQAKLNR
+48 
-58 YHKNFA
+58 
-64 ESAEIYRKK
+64 S
-73 MQGVNDGLANVKNN
+73 VKEVGNN
-87 LLSLRNLVGG
+87 LKDAKNQMLSLRNLVGG
-97 YFAMVTG
+97 YFAMVAG

-117 DSRVKLATKSVEEHK
+117 DSRVKLATKSAEEHK

-338 KKSLHQLL
+338 KKSLRQLL
-346 MMGARAAA
+346 MMGARAVA

-466 GDYAGAWSSVG
+466 GDYAGAWSSAG

-501 ISAVWALFSP
+501 LSAVWALFFP

-536 VKGIASPF
+536 AKGIASPF
-544 IWAQKRFKLFSRVG
+544 IWAQKHFKLFSRVG
-558 SGAFSLLKRRAV
+558 SGAFSLLKR
-570 KFTVYGLKAFK
+570 G
-581 WLAIK
+581 
-586 GINGFFGILRA
+586 
-597 AVKFGVIFKSVVGTV
+597 AVKFGVIFKSVVGIV
-612 VKGIFAIGRAMFMA
+612 VKGIFAIGRSMFMA

-709 TMFKNAWQKSI
+709 MMFKNAWQKSI

-743 KSEVKLS
+743 KAEVKLS

-816 GTIEY
+816 GAIEY

>member
-1 MNVVR
+1 MNAIR

-13 YKVDNSPLKQY
+13 YKVDNSGLKAYVVQ
-24 ATQAQSVAKGIRA
+24 TQQAAKGIRSNLNNA
-37 KVDGAL
+37 VDGLRAKF
-43 SGVRN
+43 SGAAV
-48 QLAIQAKLNR
+48 
-58 YHKNFA
+58 
-64 ESAEIYRKK
+64 S
-73 MQGVNDGLANVKNN
+73 VKEVGNN
-87 LLSLRNLVGG
+87 LKDAKNQMLSLRNLVGG
-97 YFAMVTG
+97 YFAMVAG

-117 DSRVKLATKSVEEHK
+117 DSRVKLATKSAEEHK

-332 FALAAA
+332 FALAAS
-338 KKSLHQLL
+338 KKSLRQLL
-346 MMGARAAA
+346 MMGARAVA

-466 GDYAGAWSSVG
+466 GDYAGAWSSAG

-501 ISAVWALFSP
+501 LSAVWALFFP

-536 VKGIASPF
+536 AKGIASPF
-544 IWAQKRFKLFSRVG
+544 IWAQKYFKLFSRVG
-558 SGAFSLLKRRAV
+558 SGAFSLLKR
-570 KFTVYGLKAFK
+570 G
-581 WLAIK
+581 
-586 GINGFFGILRA
+586 
-597 AVKFGVIFKSVVGTV
+597 AVKFGVIFKSVVGIV
-612 VKGIFAIGRAMFMA
+612 VKGIFAIGRSMFMA

-709 TMFKNAWQKSI
+709 TIFKNAWQKSI

-743 KSEVKLS
+743 KAEVKLS

-816 GTIEY
+816 GAIEY

>member
-397 FAALGKLAD
+397 FATLGKLVD

-419 SRMAGVEINFDSWQ
+419 SRMASVEINFDSWQ

-466 GDYAGAWSSVG
+466 GDYAGAWSSAG

-501 ISAVWALFSP
+501 LSAVWALFSP

-536 VKGIASPF
+536 AKGIASPF

-558 SGAFSLLKRRAV
+558 SGAFSLLKR
-570 KFTVYGLKAFK
+570 G
-581 WLAIK
+581 
-586 GINGFFGILRA
+586 

-654 AFAIAAWEAISKK
+654 AFAIAAWEAISTK

-709 TMFKNAWQKSI
+709 MMFKNAWQKSI

-743 KSEVKLS
+743 KAEVKLS

-816 GTIEY
+816 GAIEY